1 MDAIG
6 LPGLA
11 GVWGEF
17 MSLLA
22 AFNPLGDVNLF
33 RTLMV
38 IGAVGTV
45 LAAGYLLW
53 MLQKVNFGEPSDEWS
68 GHEFHDVDKWEMAA
82 WAPLVL
88 AIVAIG
94 VFPRLVFGAT
104 NDAVVELVSK
114 AFGG

>member
-1 MDAIG
+1 
-6 LPGLA
+6 
-11 GVWGEF
+11 

-22 AFNPLGDVNLF
+22 AFNPLEGLSITLF

-53 MLQKVNFGEPSDEWS
+53 MLQKVNFGEPSDEWAD
-68 GHEFHDVDKWEMAA
+68 HHFHDVDKWEMAA
-82 WAPLVL
+82 WAPMVV
-88 AIVAIG
+88 AILAIG
-94 VFPRLVFGAT
+94 VFPRIVFGAT
-104 NDAVVELVSK
+104 NEAVVELVGR